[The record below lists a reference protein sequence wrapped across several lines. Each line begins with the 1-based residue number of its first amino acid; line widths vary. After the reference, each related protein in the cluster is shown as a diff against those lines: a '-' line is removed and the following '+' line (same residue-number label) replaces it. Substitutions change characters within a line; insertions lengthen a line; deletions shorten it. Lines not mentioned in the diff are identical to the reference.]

1 MAGPLKSGPAPDPD
15 AIYQLL
21 VEAHRDLSAEQ
32 SLEINGRLI
41 LLLAN
46 QIGDA
51 AVIAAAVAAARQGVV
66 PRRAARVQPGH
77 DGLAG
82 SGA

>member
-1 MAGPLKSGPAPDPD
+1 MAGALETGPAADPD

-21 VEAHRDLSAEQ
+21 VEAHHDLSAEQ
-32 SLEINGRLI
+32 SALVNSKLM

-46 QIGDA
+46 HIGDP

-66 PRRAARVQPGH
+66 EPADGTSPSGQDRRV
-77 DGLAG
+77 
-82 SGA
+82 

>member
-1 MAGPLKSGPAPDPD
+1 MAGALETGPAADPD

-32 SLEINGRLI
+32 SALVNSKLM

-46 QIGDA
+46 HIGDP

-66 PRRAARVQPGH
+66 EPADGTSPSGQDRRV
-77 DGLAG
+77 
-82 SGA
+82 

>member
-1 MAGPLKSGPAPDPD
+1 MASPLRTEPAADPD

-32 SLEINGRLI
+32 SLLVNSKLM

-46 QIGDA
+46 HIGDLAVLA
-51 AVIAAAVAAARQGVV
+51 AAIAAAR
-66 PRRAARVQPGH
+66 
-77 DGLAG
+77 DGAVEPAG
-82 SGA
+82 RTSSPDEDRPV

>member
-1 MAGPLKSGPAPDPD
+1 MAGALETGPAADPD

-21 VEAHRDLSAEQ
+21 VEAHHDLSAEQ
-32 SLEINGRLI
+32 SALVNSKLM

-46 QIGDA
+46 HIGDP

-66 PRRAARVQPGH
+66 EPA
-77 DGLAG
+77 DGTSP
-82 SGA
+82 SGQDRWV

>member
-1 MAGPLKSGPAPDPD
+1 MAGALETGPAADPD

-21 VEAHRDLSAEQ
+21 VEAHRDLTAEQ
-32 SLEINGRLI
+32 SALVNSKLM

-46 QIGDA
+46 HIGDP

-66 PRRAARVQPGH
+66 EPAAGTSQ
-77 DGLAG
+77 
-82 SGA
+82 